1 MDPAT
6 QICLLRVLETRRF
19 TRVGANR
26 EEKADVRIVAATNS
40 DLLDL
45 VERRLFREDLF
56 YRLNVLTIAIPLA
69 SLLFTE
75 ASLPICLRRRSRP
88 LSSQQRQSSKSR
100 RPGAELV
107 SWHDNRSTGSV
118 RRHVRVTGHMRLTT
132 SRTNRKERI
141 MRSMMG
147 WAAIGV
153 STIGVM
159 GIAGCAGSP
168 VPNAKVASSEA
179 AIRAAQETG
188 SANVPQAALHLKL
201 AEEQLASAKALIRDN
216 ENKRAEYV
224 LMRTQA
230 DAELAIALSH
240 VAVSNVQAGT
250 AVDEARAVRSGTPTP

>member
-1 MDPAT
+1 M
-6 QICLLRVLETRRF
+6 
-19 TRVGANR
+19 
-26 EEKADVRIVAATNS
+26 
-40 DLLDL
+40 
-45 VERRLFREDLF
+45 
-56 YRLNVLTIAIPLA
+56 
-69 SLLFTE
+69 
-75 ASLPICLRRRSRP
+75 
-88 LSSQQRQSSKSR
+88 KS
-100 RPGAELV
+100 
-107 SWHDNRSTGSV
+107 
-118 RRHVRVTGHMRLTT
+118 
-132 SRTNRKERI
+132 I
-141 MRSMMG
+141 MG

-153 STIGVM
+153 SAIGIV

-168 VPNAKVASSEA
+168 APNAKVASSEA

-188 SANVPQAALHLKL
+188 SGNVPQAALHLKL